1 MTETVKQE
9 IFSKG
14 EIINIIAEK
23 HGVSKRLAG
32 DIVND
37 VFENIIAAV
46 ADGKRVQ
53 ISGFGSFSAR
63 ERAART
69 GRNPQTGEKL
79 DIAATITPGFK
90 AGKVFKDAVKN

>member
-14 EIINIIAEK
+14 EIIALIAEK

-37 VFENIIAAV
+37 VFENVIAAV

-53 ISGFGSFSAR
+53 IAGFGSFSAR

-69 GRNPQTGEKL
+69 GRNPQTGEEL
-79 DIAATITPGFK
+79 AIPATITPGFK